1 MILTAIKMV
10 TKTFE
15 ITLVDPISPA
25 ELEWLEVQVTDED
38 WIVAVNQNHRILL
51 IEGPETI
58 YEVITALAEH
68 EFLHDIGLI
77 REICDYEPV
86 YDEDEML
93 IQVEFDN
100 D

>member
-15 ITLVDPISPA
+15 ITLVDPISQA
-25 ELEWLEVQVTDED
+25 ELEWLEVETTDED
-38 WIVAVNQNHRILL
+38 WDVGINQNGRILL

-58 YEVITALAEH
+58 HEVISILANH
-68 EFLHDIGLI
+68 EFMHDIGLI

-86 YDEDEML
+86 YDDEML
-93 IQVEFDN
+93 IEVEFDN